1 MANEASESWG
11 KLALYSLVKNPFLLP
26 SAALHLLLFYLLTLV
41 VLSVNPDE
49 NIIPVPIKLI
59 ELGEGRSRDKS
70 IGPDRG
76 PGGPRSLPKLGSP
89 EIPRQRAGK
98 LDAGSL
104 ENTTPSNE
112 STPAPE
118 NVSPPLPKPKLLA
131 EVGRPRPAAI
141 KESSPDS
148 LVQLPTKDTA
158 ANVAPAVNSDPNLK
172 SLAVIRGKGD
182 GEGIRALSEGIQVPG
197 ALKGGGSGTGP
208 YGAPGGTKDGK
219 GIRGGGTGSGSGGG
233 SYTGLRGASSA
244 DYNQYLKSIEKR
256 VFSVWK
262 YPDGITGVQK
272 VSVRFTLDRAGKLNQ
287 VEVLDSTDSR
297 INTSA
302 LEAMRRASPFP
313 PIPESLKDLAGESL
327 IIRFTVDIR
336 IRG

>member
-1 MANEASESWG
+1 MANEMARSWG
-11 KLALYSLVKNPFLLP
+11 ELALHSLLKNPFLLP
-26 SAALHLLLFYLLTLV
+26 SLALHLGLFYLLGTV
-41 VLSVNPDE
+41 ALSVNPDE
-49 NIIPVPIKLI
+49 GTLSVPIKLI
-59 ELGEGRSRDKS
+59 ELGEGRSKYNS

-76 PGGPRSLPKLGSP
+76 PGGPRSLPKLGSA
-89 EIPRQRAGK
+89 ETPRQSSGGI
-98 LDAGSL
+98 DAGSL
-104 ENTTPSNE
+104 ENTTPSKDFA
-112 STPAPE
+112 PAAE
-118 NVSPPLPKPKLLA
+118 NVSPLPQPKLLA
-131 EVGRPRPAAI
+131 DAGRPRSFTVR
-141 KESSPDS
+141 ETSPDS
-148 LVQLPTKDTA
+148 LVQLPTKDAA

-208 YGAPGGTKDGK
+208 YGAPGGTKEGK

-297 INTSA
+297 INSSA
-302 LEAMRRASPFP
+302 LEAMKRASPFP

>member
-49 NIIPVPIKLI
+49 NIISVPIKLI

-89 EIPRQRAGK
+89 EIPRQRTGK

-118 NVSPPLPKPKLLA
+118 NVSPPLPRPKLLA

-158 ANVAPAVNSDPNLK
+158 NFAAPLNPESNQK
-172 SLAVIRGKGD
+172 SIAAIKGKGA

-197 ALKGGGSGTGP
+197 ALKGAGSASGP
-208 YGAPGGTKDGK
+208 YGVPGGIREGK
-219 GIRGGGTGSGSGGG
+219 GTSGGGTGSGIGGG
-233 SYTGLRGASSA
+233 SSSGLRGTLSG
-244 DYNQYLKSIEKR
+244 DYGQYLK
-256 VFSVWK
+256 
-262 YPDGITGVQK
+262 
-272 VSVRFTLDRAGKLNQ
+272 L
-287 VEVLDSTDSR
+287 
-297 INTSA
+297 
-302 LEAMRRASPFP
+302 
-313 PIPESLKDLAGESL
+313 
-327 IIRFTVDIR
+327 
-336 IRG
+336 